1 MSVPIEWWGW
11 IVLGIVLITVELV
24 IPAAFFLGLGA
35 AALIVGLI
43 LLAVPELDLAAQL
56 LFFSAFALISIV
68 LAKRF
73 VKNRAHESEQPLLNL
88 RGHQYVGRKFTLE
101 EPIVN
106 GQGKIRVDDSTWKI
120 NGTDCDVGVVVTVT
134 GVDGV
139 VLQVEHGNVT

>member
-1 MSVPIEWWGW
+1 MTETIEWWGW
-11 IVLGIVLITVELV
+11 IVLGIVFVTVELV

-35 AALIVGLI
+35 ASLAVGLVV
-43 LLAVPELDLAAQL
+43 LAVPALDLETQL

-73 VKNRAHESEQPLLNL
+73 IKNRAHESDQPLLNR

-101 EPIVN
+101 EPIIN

-120 NGTDCDVGVVVTVT
+120 NGGDCETGVVVSVT

-139 VLQVEHGNVT
+139 VLQVEHAD

>member
-1 MSVPIEWWGW
+1 MTETVAWWGW

-24 IPAAFFLGLGA
+24 VPAAFFLGLGA
-35 AALIVGLI
+35 AAILVGLI
-43 LLAVPELDLAAQL
+43 VLVVPELDLAAQL

-68 LAKRF
+68 LAKKF
-73 VKNRAHESEQPLLNL
+73 IKNRVHESEQPLLNL

-120 NGTDCDVGVVVTVT
+120 NGGDCEAGVVVTIT

-139 VLQVEHGNVT
+139 VLQVEHAA